1 MRTISSGDAVS
12 LPVALRR
19 GTGDLHPTAPSP
31 ERRVGRVGQVRR
43 LLLTALGLWV
53 AGAGG
58 VAAQRSAVPARLEV
72 ELIVAGKESELL
84 GSWAAGEAGVTL
96 ETDTE
101 VRPGDPIIVQV
112 RIRGCRAD
120 PTGRCDVTVQYA
132 ASAPDGRVIR
142 EPKAMPVQRDARP
155 ASLRFSL
162 SAADPSGLYRVSA
175 IVRDLHAKQIVRVER
190 IFGLRLEDVD

>member
-1 MRTISSGDAVS
+1 MVCRAQANERVRW
-12 LPVALRR
+12 LRWVR
-19 GTGDLHPTAPSP
+19 G
-31 ERRVGRVGQVRR
+31 

-58 VAAQRSAVPARLEV
+58 AAAQRSAAPSRLEV
-72 ELIVAGKESELL
+72 ELIVADKESERLRL
-84 GSWAAGEAGVTL
+84 WAAGEAGVTL

-101 VRPGDPIIVQV
+101 VRPGDPIIVQA

-142 EPKAMPVQRDARP
+142 EPWAVPVQRDARP

-175 IVRDLHAKQIVRVER
+175 IVRDMHAKHIVRVER